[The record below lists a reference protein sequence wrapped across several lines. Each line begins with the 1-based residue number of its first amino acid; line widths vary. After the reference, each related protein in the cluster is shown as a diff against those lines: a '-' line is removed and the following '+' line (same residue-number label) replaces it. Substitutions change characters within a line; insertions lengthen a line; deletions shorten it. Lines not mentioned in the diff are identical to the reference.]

1 MNKRNCYK
9 KIAGLCFFTANKECR
24 EKRMAGYEFYMEMVW
39 NVFVLTGI
47 ELMYLLGVVIA
58 AGFLLGIVESFSN
71 QWAYKAWGRSGILV
85 TSFIGTPIHEA
96 GHALLCIL
104 FHHKITAIKFLDLN
118 PQAETLG
125 YVQHSFDKQSL
136 YQRMGTFFIS
146 MGPIFSGT
154 ASILFFLYFLE
165 PDVFQVLQKL
175 AANAPLDASGMQ
187 LIQWFEY
194 SIKVFYGEIVNFTK
208 LGSWQYGLFL
218 FLAISVSSH
227 IALSTTDLK
236 NMMSG
241 LGVIFCVAVL
251 GNAVAALI
259 EVDTLHYVLLLA
271 PYNIYLLSVLS
282 VSILFSLFTACLMG
296 GICFIKRIFFY

>member
-1 MNKRNCYK
+1 
-9 KIAGLCFFTANKECR
+9 
-24 EKRMAGYEFYMEMVW
+24 MEMVW
-39 NVFVLTGI
+39 NILLLTGI
-47 ELMYLLGVVIA
+47 ELIYLLGIILA
-58 AGFLLGIVESFSN
+58 AGFLLGSLETLSN
-71 QWAYKAWGRSGILV
+71 QWAYNALGRQGILL

-104 FHHKITAIKFLDLN
+104 FRHKITAIKFLDLN

-136 YQRMGTFFIS
+136 YQSMGTFFIS

-154 ASILFFLYFLE
+154 ASILLFLYFLE
-165 PDVFQVLQKL
+165 PDVFYVLQQI
-175 AANAPLDASGMQ
+175 AANAPLDATSTE

-194 SIKVFYGEIVNFTK
+194 SIKNFYGEIVNFTK

-241 LGVIFCVAVL
+241 LGVIFCAAVA
-251 GNAVAALI
+251 GNTVAALI
-259 EVDTLHYVLLLA
+259 EIDTLHYVLLLA
-271 PYNIYLLSVLS
+271 HYNIYLLSVLS

-296 GICFIKRIFFY
+296 GLCFIKRSFFH